1 MSWDLVVLI
10 ACSAHSGAP
19 CVGAMIDAY
28 DVLGVQLDC
37 KEEDVKKAY
46 HKMSLQYHPDKVGGG
61 ADATKKFNEIKSA
74 REILQDTERRKIY
87 DTFGTD
93 LGDERPELE
102 VWSIG
107 INTLLSPMG
116 AFVLKT
122 VMARLVLWLVGWVW
136 IGRLFILLG
145 FVAAGLYYFD
155 ITIKGT
161 SCRSEEAMTLFVNLL
176 VIDVV
181 IILNWLSTLL
191 SDTVCVFYL
200 VSEIVSAQYFLE
212 SWKIAAV
219 AFVVS
224 LFFAWLTQGWWLWII
239 GLEIVLAVVL
249 LIALTISSGIV
260 RLWIDSVFTQHGEKL
275 KEWRMNM
282 RERRKEMQDELASL
296 KKKLQSLEE
305 ENAQLKSRRG

>member
-1 MSWDLVVLI
+1 
-10 ACSAHSGAP
+10 
-19 CVGAMIDAY
+19 MIDAY
-28 DVLGVQLDC
+28 DVLGIQLDC

-61 ADATKKFNEIKSA
+61 PDATKKFNEIKSA
-74 REILQDTERRKIY
+74 RETLQDAERRKIY

-93 LGDERPELE
+93 LGEERPELE
-102 VWSIG
+102 VWTIG
-107 INTLLSPMG
+107 INTLLSPLGGFAM
-116 AFVLKT
+116 KT

-145 FVAAGLYYFD
+145 FVGAGLYYMD
-155 ITIKGT
+155 VKIKDT
-161 SCRSEEAMTLFVNLL
+161 SARSEEAMSLFVNLL

-181 IILNWLSTLL
+181 IVLNWLSSLL

-200 VSEIVSAQYFLE
+200 VSEIVSAQYFFE

-219 AFVVS
+219 ALLLSIF
-224 LFFAWLTQGWWLWII
+224 LAWLTQGWWFWII
-239 GLEIVLAVVL
+239 GLEVALAVVL

-275 KEWRMNM
+275 KEWRMSM
-282 RERRKEMQDELASL
+282 RERRKEMEEELASL
-296 KKKLQSLEE
+296 KKKNQQLQE
-305 ENAQLKSRRG
+305 ENEQLKKRKF

>member
-1 MSWDLVVLI
+1 
-10 ACSAHSGAP
+10 
-19 CVGAMIDAY
+19 
-28 DVLGVQLDC
+28 
-37 KEEDVKKAY
+37 
-46 HKMSLQYHPDKVGGG
+46 MSLQYHPDKVGGG

>member
-1 MSWDLVVLI
+1 
-10 ACSAHSGAP
+10 
-19 CVGAMIDAY
+19 MIDAY